1 MSEVKSYIIP
11 FVTEPQK
18 RIAIVGKPEMGI
30 LNIPQYKMLLTIEKV
45 EVEAAE
51 LWTVETQDR
60 YVATLAKEIYD
71 NAPKKD
77 RAFEVSQSLTPSGSK
92 VIVSPQND
100 DAPALSL
107 HEYDR
112 VIRELMAGYIGAE
125 VPKDCAD
132 EEAFLAADFSEYEKR
147 KANNQNLVFAYLVK
161 INELSAQIAREE
173 DRRYEVYATVIAR
186 HRIAGLE
193 GIEYSDLNDAMKS
206 PSLLVR
212 LGLFGIYEDRGQ
224 LYEES
229 AIGATEDKDAT
240 PAVPTPAPAPKTQ
253 DEVVKP

>member
-1 MSEVKSYIIP
+1 MPEVKSYIIP
-11 FVTEPQK
+11 FITEPQK
-18 RIAIVGKPEMGI
+18 RVAIVGKPEMGI

-51 LWTVETQDR
+51 LWTIETQDR
-60 YVATLAKEIYD
+60 YIATLAKEIYD
-71 NAPKKD
+71 NEFQKERPLKVA
-77 RAFEVSQSLTPSGSK
+77 QSLDPSGSK
-92 VIVSPQND
+92 VIVLPQVYE
-100 DAPALSL
+100 APTLSL

-112 VIRELMAGYIGAE
+112 VIRELMAGYISAE

-132 EEAFLAADFSEYEKR
+132 EEVFLAADFSAYENK

-173 DRRYEVYATVIAR
+173 DRRYEVYATVIAS

-193 GIEYSDLNDAMKS
+193 GISYADLNDAMKS

-229 AIGATEDKDAT
+229 AIGATEDAT

>member
-1 MSEVKSYIIP
+1 MPEVKSYIIP
-11 FVTEPQK
+11 FITEPQK
-18 RIAIVGKPEMGI
+18 RVAIVGKPEMGI

-51 LWTVETQDR
+51 LWTIETQDR
-60 YVATLAKEIYD
+60 YIATLAKEIYD
-71 NAPKKD
+71 NEPKKD
-77 RAFEVSQSLTPSGSK
+77 RALEVSQSLTPSGSK
-92 VIVSPQND
+92 VIVVPQAD
-100 DAPALSL
+100 DTPTLSL

-112 VIRELMAGYIGAE
+112 VIRELMAGYISAE
-125 VPKDCAD
+125 VPKDCTD
-132 EEAFLAADFSEYEKR
+132 EEAFLAADFSDYEKR
-147 KANNQNLVFAYLVK
+147 KSSNQSLVFAYLVK
-161 INELSAQIAREE
+161 INELSTQIAREE
-173 DRRYEVYATVIAR
+173 DRRYEVYATVIAS

-193 GIEYSDLNDAMKS
+193 GISYADLNDAMKS

-229 AIGATEDKDAT
+229 AIGATEDAT
-240 PAVPTPAPAPKTQ
+240 PAAPTPAAAPKTQ

>member
-1 MSEVKSYIIP
+1 MPEVKSYIIP

-18 RIAIVGKPEMGI
+18 RIAIVGKPEMGV

-60 YVATLAKEIYD
+60 YIATLAKEIYD
-71 NAPKKD
+71 NAPRKD
-77 RAFEVSQSLTPSGSK
+77 RALEVSQSLTPSGSK

-112 VIRELMAGYIGAE
+112 VIRELMAGYISSN
-125 VPKDCAD
+125 VPADCAD
-132 EEAFLAADFSEYEKR
+132 KEAFLADDFSAYEKR
-147 KANNQNLVFAYLVK
+147 KSDNQNLVFAYLVK

-173 DRRYEVYATVIAR
+173 DRRYEVYATVIAS
-186 HRIAGLE
+186 HRIPGLE
-193 GIEYSDLNDAMKS
+193 GISYADLNDAMKS

-224 LYEES
+224 LYDET

>member
-1 MSEVKSYIIP
+1 MPEVKSYIIP

-45 EVEAAE
+45 EVEAAG

-60 YVATLAKEIYD
+60 YIATLAKEIYD

-77 RAFEVSQSLTPSGSK
+77 RVVESSGPLMPSGSK

-112 VIRELMAGYIGAE
+112 VIRELMAGYISSE

-132 EEAFLAADFSEYEKR
+132 EKAFLADDFSAYEKR
-147 KANNQNLVFAYLVK
+147 KSANQNLVFAYLVK
-161 INELSAQIAREE
+161 INELSAQISREE
-173 DRRYEVYATVIAR
+173 DRRYEVYATVVAR

-224 LYEES
+224 LYDES
-229 AIGATEDKDAT
+229 AIGATEDAT
-240 PAVPTPAPAPKTQ
+240 PAVPTPAPVPKTQ

>member
-1 MSEVKSYIIP
+1 MPEVKSYIIP

-60 YVATLAKEIYD
+60 YIATLAKEIYD

-77 RAFEVSQSLTPSGSK
+77 RALEVSQSLTPSGSK
-92 VIVSPQND
+92 VIVPPQND
-100 DAPALSL
+100 DQSLSL

-112 VIRELMAGYIGAE
+112 VIRELMAGYISAE

-132 EEAFLAADFSEYEKR
+132 ESAFLAADFSDYEKK

-161 INELSAQIAREE
+161 INELSAKIAREE

-224 LYEES
+224 LYDET
-229 AIGATEDKDAT
+229 AIGVTEDKDAT
-240 PAVPTPAPAPKTQ
+240 PAAPVPASTPKTQ